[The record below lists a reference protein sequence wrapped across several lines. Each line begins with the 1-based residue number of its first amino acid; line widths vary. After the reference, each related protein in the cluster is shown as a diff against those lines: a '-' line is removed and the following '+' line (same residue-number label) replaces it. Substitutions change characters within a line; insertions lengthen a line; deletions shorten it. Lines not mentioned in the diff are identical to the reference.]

1 MMDEL
6 LEQFLI
12 EGRDLVAQAAGDFAV
27 LALDPGNAIALDSA
41 FRAVHTLKGSV
52 GLFALGPAER
62 LLHTAEGLLDRAR
75 GRDLT
80 INADMISGLI
90 TCLDLVDHWIDELE
104 ESGQLTASAEK
115 DAQRAIAQIDQS
127 SGAVRPAEGLA
138 EAKES
143 TDWLEAIESR
153 AAELLAEAT
162 EPLTAFCYQPKKD
175 CFFRG
180 DDPLSLSIS
189 VPGLVTLSALPTD
202 GHWPGLD
209 QIEPFSCYAYFE
221 GLSTSP
227 QADLQAHFR
236 LVPDQIKLAVI
247 APVSAKSTDL
257 SIAVDRQKHQVL
269 RIETGRIDAIAD
281 GMGELMI
288 ALNALTP
295 LAAEMH
301 RINPATATSLRKAQA
316 QIERATTQLN
326 KTISAVRSVPLEP
339 ALRRLPRLAREIA
352 ETLGKRVTFTMST
365 DGLEVDK
372 QLADR
377 LFEPLLHLLRNAID
391 HGIETP
397 DERSRASKTPGG
409 QVTLSVRRE
418 GDAILVTLRD
428 DGRGIDPHRIKH
440 VAAER
445 GLLSEVELGTLSDAA
460 ALQLIFKPG
469 FSTATAISEVSG
481 RGVGMDAVRDAV
493 DRMRGAVQVTSAVG
507 HGTTFYLRLPHHS
520 LTTRLLIVEI
530 GSERYGVS
538 LDQVVETVRL
548 DPDRLIPVGQGLACV
563 LRGRTVPILDL
574 GSLLGHA
581 ERAIGGAKLLVTQ
594 ASGQQVALR
603 VDGFGERID
612 TVVRPVRGVLAGMM
626 GLSGSAMLGSGDVLL
641 VLNLPELAA
650 WA

>member
-1 MMDEL
+1 MDEL

-12 EGRDLVAQAAGDFAV
+12 EGRDLVAQATSDFSI
-27 LALDPGNAIALDSA
+27 LALDPDNSVALDSA

-52 GLFALGPAER
+52 GLFDLGPAER

-75 GRDLT
+75 ARDLA
-80 INADMISGLI
+80 INADMIAGLI
-90 TCLDLVDHWIDELE
+90 ACLDLVDQWIDELE

-115 DAQRAIAQIDQS
+115 DAQRAIAQIDLS
-127 SGAVRPAEGLA
+127 SGAAEPVPAFAVGEGNT
-138 EAKES
+138 S
-143 TDWLEAIESR
+143 WLEAIEAR
-153 AAELLAEAT
+153 AAGLIAQAT
-162 EPLTAFCYQPKKD
+162 DPLTAFRYVPKKD

-180 DDPLSLSIS
+180 DDPFSLSTS
-189 VPGLVTLSALPTD
+189 VPDLLTLSVLPTN
-202 GHWPGLD
+202 GRWPDLEH
-209 QIEPFSCYAYFE
+209 IEPFACYAYFE
-221 GLSTSP
+221 GLSASP
-227 QADLQAHFR
+227 LTVLQAHFR
-236 LVPDQIKLAVI
+236 LVPDQISLAVM
-247 APVSAKSTDL
+247 PPMHMDS
-257 SIAVDRQKHQVL
+257 SIAVGRQKQQVL

-281 GMGELMI
+281 GIGELII
-288 ALNALTP
+288 ALNALSP

-301 RINPATATSLRKAQA
+301 RIDPVTAASLRKAQA
-316 QIERATTQLN
+316 QIERATTQLS

-365 DGLEVDK
+365 HGLEVDK
-372 QLADR
+372 QLADN

-397 DERSRASKTPGG
+397 EERSRASKAPDG
-409 QVTLSVRRE
+409 QVALSVRRE

-428 DGRGIDPHRIKH
+428 DGRGIDPYRIKQ

-445 GLLSEVELGTLSDAA
+445 GLLSESELGILSEAA

-469 FSTATAISEVSG
+469 FSTATVISEVSG

-493 DRMRGAVQVTSAVG
+493 DRMRGAVEVASVVD
-507 HGTTFYLRLPHHS
+507 HGTTFHLRLPNHS
-520 LTTRLLIVEI
+520 LTTRLLIIEV
-530 GSERYGVS
+530 GGERYGIS

-548 DPDRLIPVGQGLACV
+548 DPDKLIPVGQGLACV
-563 LRGRTVPILDL
+563 LRGRTIPILDL

-581 ERAIGGAKLLVTQ
+581 VRPQGGTKLLVIQ
-594 ASGQQVALR
+594 ASGERVALR

-612 TVVRPVRGVLAGMM
+612 AVVRPVRGVLAGMT
-626 GLSGSAMLGSGDVLL
+626 GLSGSALLGSGDVLL

-650 WA
+650 